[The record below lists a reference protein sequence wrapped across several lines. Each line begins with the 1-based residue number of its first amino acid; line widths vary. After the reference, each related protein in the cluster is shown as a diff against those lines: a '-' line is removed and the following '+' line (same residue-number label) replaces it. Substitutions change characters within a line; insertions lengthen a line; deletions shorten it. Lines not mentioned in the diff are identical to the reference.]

1 MLRKIL
7 KTGSKANF
15 ARPAAQLR
23 AASSDILDITQG
35 LEYLGEEGA
44 DLVELANVAYD
55 FGQKEIAPFR
65 EEWDRDATPI
75 PDDLLQKCA
84 EMGFGGMYA
93 SYEAGGGEM
102 SRLAT
107 SVVVEALSASCVS
120 TTSLLTIH
128 NMVNWMIDT
137 YGNDEQKVRF
147 CEKLSK
153 YESFGSYC
161 LTEPGA
167 GSDAASLS
175 TKAVLSED
183 GSHYVVSGE
192 KCFISNAGRSD
203 VYIVMCRTGGKG
215 AKGVSA
221 LILEKGMEGLNF
233 GGLERKIG
241 WNSQPT
247 RAVIMEDVKVPVEN
261 RLGEEGQ
268 GFTFAMNGLNGG
280 RINIASCSLGA
291 AHASICAARDHSK
304 VRKQFGKDIGSFQ
317 NTQFKLAEMTGG
329 LVASRQVVR
338 QAALHLDNKSPVAA
352 QMCALAKMQATE
364 ECFEIT
370 DRALQIFGGY
380 GYLKDYP
387 VQQFWRDCRVNR
399 ILEGTNEVMRML
411 VSRNVLEHA
420 AGGM

>member
-1 MLRKIL
+1 MLRRVLQKSSSKIL
-7 KTGSKANF
+7 KQNSI
-15 ARPAAQLR
+15 RH
-23 AASSDILDITQG
+23 ASSDILDITQG
-35 LEYLGEEGA
+35 LEYLGEEGPE
-44 DLVELANVAYD
+44 LVELANVAYD

-65 EEWDRDATPI
+65 DEWDHNGTPI

-93 SYEAGGGEM
+93 SFEAGGGEM

-107 SVVVEALSASCVS
+107 SVIVESLSASCVS
-120 TTSLLTIH
+120 TTALLTIH
-128 NMVNWMIDT
+128 NMVNWMIDN
-137 YGNDEQKVRF
+137 YGNQEQKEKF
-147 CEKLSK
+147 CQKLST
-153 YESFGSYC
+153 YELFGSYC

-167 GSDAASLS
+167 GSDAANMT

-183 GSHYVVSGE
+183 GSHYVLNGE
-192 KCFISNAGRSD
+192 KCFISNAGKSD
-203 VYIVMCRTGGKG
+203 VYIVMCRTGGPG

-221 LILEKGMEGLNF
+221 LILEKGMEGLQF
-233 GGLERKIG
+233 GNLERKVG

-268 GFTFAMNGLNGG
+268 GFHFAMNGLNGG

-304 VRKQFGKDIGSFQ
+304 VRKQFGKEIGMFQ

-411 VSRNVLEHA
+411 VSRNVLENA
-420 AGGM
+420 ASGM